1 MGLLVSLWAVPNV
14 AAQSIFDPIKGLF
27 DWLFVSSQFT
37 VFGTMHTL
45 GYILVVGLALF
56 ALLKVLA
63 NKTGIFRDNENMENL
78 FSGALALIVVLFTPS
93 ISYINQLFAAAG
105 LVSAV
110 ILLVVGAIAFYT
122 VVSVSHHKGKEARG
136 TAAEAGSAAEA
147 GAALAGKE
155 EDAAKAERELAKQD
169 LDALKDVKSGLKSG
183 DMTKVQKGLR
193 NMEESLAKEG
203 TLLARVGDTRARAGT
218 ILAAQEAVVNGLPTT
233 NRMEVERKRKGQDLI
248 KEIRDIETAAINI
261 ETRAADY
268 FQNLRDNYR
277 EVREMLGSD
286 DKDMQ
291 EITKIVAEMETIVNE
306 RKKHTRQSVVFW
318 GKLAMKERKLKK
330 LLERA

>member
-1 MGLLVSLWAVPNV
+1 MDIKKLVMGLLVSLWAVPNV

-233 NRMEVERKRKGQDLI
+233 NRMEVERK
-248 KEIRDIETAAINI
+248 
-261 ETRAADY
+261 
-268 FQNLRDNYR
+268 
-277 EVREMLGSD
+277 
-286 DKDMQ
+286 
-291 EITKIVAEMETIVNE
+291 
-306 RKKHTRQSVVFW
+306 
-318 GKLAMKERKLKK
+318 
-330 LLERA
+330 